1 LDNARTCLV
10 GRDEKDRREITA
22 RWTITAKLTI
32 HSASQIGSHES
43 DWCDQ
48 TFARNSEGKPIL
60 QGSTLAGALRSALS
74 DHMEGYLKEEHSE
87 ARNIFG
93 GWEDDKQDDGHES
106 PVIVFDSVAESIAES
121 SIRDGV
127 VIDPTSGT
135 AVDKGKYD
143 RELAMP
149 GIVFPLRLDV
159 IITEKQ
165 DGNNENKVLS
175 MLSTA
180 LESLAGG
187 KILFG
192 ARKSRGMGQCNA
204 TDFRAVRYDM
214 TSADGW
220 ISYSKSDY
228 VNPTAH
234 IPKGQQIND
243 ALSAAWSEYIAQK
256 YDDCRNSL
264 KIHFDLEVDGTL
276 LIRSPGRNATDAD
289 AIHLT
294 EQGKAILSGTSIAGA
309 IRSHANRLLRTI
321 EKDTMLEGL
330 FGPMPKEVER
340 QGSRASRV
348 LITESIITG
357 GSSYRQSRVKIDR
370 FTGGAIDTALFDEQP
385 SIGGKVSFD
394 VILINPNDSEI
405 GLLLLVARDLSCG
418 FLPLGGGAS
427 IGRGVLKG
435 DFKVAALNGE
445 GDWRNI
451 ADDTLNNYVKAL
463 YEEVKS
469 D

>member
-1 LDNARTCLV
+1 MDNARTCLA
-10 GRDEKDRREITA
+10 GRDATDRREITS

-106 PVIVFDSVAESIAES
+106 PVIIFDSIAENTAVS

-127 VIDPTSGT
+127 IINPTSGT

-159 IITEKQ
+159 IITAEQ
-165 DGNNENKVLS
+165 DENTILS
-175 MLSTA
+175 MLSAA
-180 LESLAGG
+180 LKSLAGD

-192 ARKSRGMGQCNA
+192 ARKSRGMGQCSA
-204 TDFRAVRYDM
+204 TDFRALRYDM
-214 TSADGW
+214 TSAEGW

-228 VNPTAH
+228 VNPTAPV
-234 IPKGQQIND
+234 PKGQPID
-243 ALSAAWSEYIAQK
+243 DVLSAAWPKFIAK
-256 YDDCRNSL
+256 KFDDRRNSL

-276 LIRSPGRNATDAD
+276 LIRSPGRNAFDAD

-309 IRSHANRLLRTI
+309 IRSHANRLLNTL

-330 FGPMPKEVER
+330 FGPMPDRVER

-348 LITESIITG
+348 RVTESIITG
-357 GSSYRQSRVKIDR
+357 CSSYRQSRVKIDR
-370 FTGGAIDTALFDEQP
+370 FTGSAIDTALFDEQP

-394 VILINPNDSEI
+394 VILLNPNDSEI
-405 GLLLLVARDLSCG
+405 GLLLLVARDLACG

-435 DFKVAALNGE
+435 SFKANSLDKE
-445 GDWRNI
+445 GAWQSI
-451 ADDTLNNYVKAL
+451 ADDTLNNYVAAL

-469 D
+469 DQ